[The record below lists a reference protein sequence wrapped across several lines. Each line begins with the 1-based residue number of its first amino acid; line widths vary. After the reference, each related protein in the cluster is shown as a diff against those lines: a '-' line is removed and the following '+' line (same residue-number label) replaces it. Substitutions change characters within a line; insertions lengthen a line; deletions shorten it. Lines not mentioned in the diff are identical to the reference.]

1 MKVTFT
7 LENGIVT
14 GEIKRLIEQYNTG
27 IEFNQRK
34 SYDEYYSKTVA
45 DVDTSIEILSLL
57 SEGGLIVE
65 IHGDEVFLK
74 EH

>member
-7 LENGIVT
+7 LENIIVT

-27 IEFNQRK
+27 IVFRQRK
-34 SYDEYYSKTVA
+34 SYDEYYSKTVQK
-45 DVDTSIEILSLL
+45 VDTSIEVLSLL

-65 IHGDEVFLK
+65 IHGDEIFLK